1 MSAVISRAVQNMKA
15 GSCTMLHLFD
25 FFSFFLHVFTLF
37 QDLRATQILIC
48 MISVV
53 WHAMNPG
60 DTGAMRDSDLSSPRS
75 AGQQEEH
82 RIVMV
87 SWW

>member
-1 MSAVISRAVQNMKA
+1 MHISRCQELCVLFLVIWMRSYETGVVMSAVISRAVQNMKA

-53 WHAMNPG
+53 
-60 DTGAMRDSDLSSPRS
+60 
-75 AGQQEEH
+75 
-82 RIVMV
+82 
-87 SWW
+87 